1 MTQDEALAIL
11 KTGASVFLTGEPGS
25 GKTHTI
31 NQYVAHLRSCGI
43 EPAITAS
50 TGIAATH
57 IGGYTIHSWS
67 GIGIR
72 RDLTKYDLDRIG
84 QNRNVVRRVGNAR
97 ILIIDE
103 VSMLSAR
110 TLSMVDVV
118 CREIRRSEQPFG
130 GLQTILVGDFF
141 QLPPVNKREA
151 DEDAAPFAQSFGGP
165 KQESFSAETREQ
177 FAFFSPVW
185 SALNPLVCY
194 LSEQHRQEDAT
205 FLEFLSA
212 VRRQTIAESHKQL
225 LRTRYSRTPKDG
237 ITQLYSHNADV
248 NAIND
253 AELANLK
260 GEPKAFEME
269 ARGPEKLTAALKRGC
284 LSPELL
290 SLKIGARVMFTKNAK
305 TDSTT
310 HRYVNGTLGVIT
322 GFSETG
328 HPIVKTNA
336 GRTIFAEPDEW
347 HIEDGGRVLARIIQI
362 PLRLAWAMTVHKSQ
376 GMSLDAAHMDLSDTF
391 EYGQG
396 YVALSR
402 VRTLAGLS
410 LAGLNARALE
420 VHPETRAK
428 DVEFRDASQKARETF
443 TKIPAQE
450 LRTMHENFIRVCGGK
465 RGTGPKQKVIRV
477 PTREATFAL
486 LKSGKSIREIA
497 EARGLVETTISSH
510 IFDLYSTGRIVR
522 ADIEPLVSAALKVS
536 LPSIH
541 AAFKELGLER
551 LTPVFE
557 KLGGNYSYDDLRLAR
572 MLYDS
577 QT

>member
-1 MTQDEALAIL
+1 MTQAEAITIL
-11 KTGASVFLTGEPGS
+11 KSGANVFLTGEPGS
-25 GKTHTI
+25 GKTHTV
-31 NQYVAHLRSCGI
+31 NAYVAYLRSCGI

-72 RDLTKYDLDRIG
+72 PDLTKYDLDRIG

-110 TLSMVDVV
+110 TLSMVDAV
-118 CREIRRSEQPFG
+118 CREIRRNQQPFG

-141 QLPPVNKREA
+141 QLPPVNRRAE
-151 DEDAAPFAQSFGGP
+151 DEDA
-165 KQESFSAETREQ
+165 QESFSPKTLEQ
-177 FAFFSPVW
+177 FAFFSPTW
-185 SALNPLVCY
+185 NALNPLVCY
-194 LSEQHRQEDAT
+194 LSEQHRQEDT
-205 FLEFLSA
+205 VFLEFLSA
-212 VRRQTIAESHKQL
+212 LRRAVVAEQHRQL
-225 LRTRYSRTPKDG
+225 LRTRYSPKPKDG

-248 NAIND
+248 DQINNE
-253 AELANLK
+253 ELSKLPGAAK
-260 GEPKAFEME
+260 IFKME
-269 ARGPEKLTAALKRGC
+269 DRGPEKLVAALKRGC

-290 SLKIGARVMFTKNAK
+290 SLKIGARVMFTKN
-305 TDSTT
+305 DVMT
-310 HRYVNGTLGVIT
+310 HRYVNGTLGIVT
-322 GFSETG
+322 GFSGEDG
-328 HPIVKTNA
+328 YPIVKTN
-336 GRTIFAEPDEW
+336 GGKTIYAQPDEW
-347 HIEDGGRVLARIIQI
+347 HIEDGGRVLARIIQV

-420 VHPETRAK
+420 VHPEVRGK
-428 DVEFRDASQKARETF
+428 DAEFRNQSERSQETF
-443 TKIPAQE
+443 AAMSKQE
-450 LRTMHENFIRVCGGK
+450 LETMHSNFIHSCGGK
-465 RGTGPKQKVIRV
+465 HGAGLKQKATRV
-477 PTREATFAL
+477 PTLEVTFAF

-510 IFDLYSTGRIVR
+510 VFDLFSKGRINGS
-522 ADIEPLVSAALKVS
+522 DIEPLVSKSLKQS
-536 LPSIH
+536 LPTIH

-557 KLGGNYSYDDLRLAR
+557 KLDGAYSYDDLRLAR
-572 MLYDS
+572 MLYDDR
-577 QT
+577 

>member
-1 MTQDEALAIL
+1 MTQAEALAIL
-11 KTGASVFLTGEPGS
+11 KTGANVFLTGEPGS

-57 IGGYTIHSWS
+57 IGGFTIHSWS

-84 QNRNVVRRVGNAR
+84 QNRNVVRRVGNAQ

-110 TLSMVDVV
+110 TLSMVEAV
-118 CREIRRSEQPFG
+118 CREVRHNPQPFG
-130 GLQTILVGDFF
+130 GLQVILVGDFF
-141 QLPPVNKREA
+141 QLPPINRREN
-151 DEDAAPFAQSFGGP
+151 DED
-165 KQESFSAETREQ
+165 QESFTPDVGKQQ
-177 FAFFSPVW
+177 FAFFSPTW
-185 SALNPLVCY
+185 NTLNPLVCY
-194 LSEQHRQEDAT
+194 LSEQHRQEDAV

-212 VRRQTIAESHKQL
+212 IRRATVVEPHRQL

-237 ITQLYSHNADV
+237 ITQLYSHNTDV

-253 AELANLK
+253 AELAKLVGTTK
-260 GEPKAFEME
+260 QFEME
-269 ARGPEKLTAALKRGC
+269 SRGREVLVAALKRGC
-284 LSPELL
+284 LSPEIL
-290 SLKIGARVMFTKNAK
+290 SLKIGARVMFTKN
-305 TDSTT
+305 DVTT
-310 HRYVNGTLGVIT
+310 HRYVNGTLGIVT
-322 GFSETG
+322 GFADTG
-328 HPIVKTNA
+328 YPIVKTNA
-336 GRTIFAEPDEW
+336 GKAIFAEPDEW
-347 HIEDGGRVLARIIQI
+347 RIEDGGRVLARIIQV

-410 LAGLNARALE
+410 LAGLNQRALE
-420 VHPETRAK
+420 VHPEILVK
-428 DVEFRDASQKARETF
+428 DSEFRDYSQKSREKF
-443 TKIPAQE
+443 AAMSKQE
-450 LRTMHENFIRVCGGK
+450 LETMHENFVRACGGK
-465 RGTGPKQKVIRV
+465 AGAGPKKKEVRI
-477 PTREATFAL
+477 PTLEATFAL

-497 EARGLVETTISSH
+497 QARGLVETTISSH
-510 IFDLYSTGRIVR
+510 IFDLYSKSRIGRS
-522 ADIEPLVSAALKVS
+522 DIEPLVSPTLKQS
-536 LPSIH
+536 LPIIH
-541 AAFKELGLER
+541 AAFRELGLER

-557 KLGGNYSYDDLRLAR
+557 KLGGAYTYDALRLAR

-577 QT
+577 D

>member
-1 MTQDEALAIL
+1 MTQAEALAIL
-11 KTGASVFLTGEPGS
+11 KSGANVFLTGEPGS

-31 NQYVAHLRSCGI
+31 NQYVAHMRSCGI

-72 RDLTKYDLDRIG
+72 RDLTAYDIDRIG
-84 QNRNVVRRVGNAR
+84 QNRNIVRRVGNAR

-110 TLSMVDVV
+110 TLSMVDAV
-118 CREIRRSEQPFG
+118 CREIRRNQQPFG
-130 GLQTILVGDFF
+130 GLQVVLVGDFF
-141 QLPPVNKREA
+141 QLPPINKRNKDEEA
-151 DEDAAPFAQSFGGP
+151 
-165 KQESFSAETREQ
+165 QESFTEDSIPAG
-177 FAFFSPVW
+177 FAFSSAAW
-185 SALNPLVCY
+185 SVLNPLVCY
-194 LSEQHRQEDAT
+194 LSEQHRQEDAV

-212 VRRQTIAESHKQL
+212 VRRATVAEPHRQL
-225 LRTRYSRTPKDG
+225 LRTRYSPRPKGG

-248 NAIND
+248 DEINN
-253 AELANLK
+253 AELAKLLGTAK
-260 GEPKAFEME
+260 TFGME
-269 ARGPEKLTAALKRGC
+269 SRGPEKLVASLKRGC

-290 SLKIGARVMFTKNAK
+290 SLKIGARVMFTKN
-305 TDSTT
+305 DVTT
-310 HRYVNGTLGVIT
+310 HRYVNGTLGTVT
-322 GFSETG
+322 GFADSG
-328 HPIVKTNA
+328 FPIVKTNS

-347 HIEDGGRVLARIIQI
+347 HIEDGGRVLARIIQV

-376 GMSLDAAHMDLSDTF
+376 GMSLDSAHMDLSDTF

-410 LAGLNARALE
+410 LAGLNTRALE
-420 VHPETRAK
+420 VHPEILAK
-428 DVEFRDASQKARETF
+428 DADFRDQSQKSREMFSTMP
-443 TKIPAQE
+443 KQE
-450 LRTMHENFIRVCGGK
+450 LETLHSNFMRACGGK
-465 RGTGPKQKVIRV
+465 QGASPRQKIVRV
-477 PTREATFAL
+477 PTLEATFAL
-486 LKSGKSIREIA
+486 LKSGKSIREIS
-497 EARGLVETTISSH
+497 EIRGLVETTISSH
-510 IFDLYSTGRIVR
+510 IFDLYSKGRIVR
-522 ADIEPLVSAALKVS
+522 ADIEPLVSLELKVS
-536 LPSIH
+536 LPNIH

-551 LTPVFE
+551 LTPAFE

-577 QT
+577 QA